1 MVGETSDSFSMLLQ
15 RVSRGSVGSRCAS
28 CSETAGLPRQR
39 SRRIARRRLVC
50 FSNTG
55 TKHSQPANQP
65 PAAAA
70 AAAAAARPAA
80 QIGRLGAA
88 QRRALPAPLWRA
100 RGDAMDVTAACRDA
114 AGVYL

>member
-100 RGDAMDVTAACRDA
+100 RGDAMDVTAASRDA
-114 AGVYL
+114 GGVYL

>member
-1 MVGETSDSFSMLLQ
+1 MVVGETSDSFSMLLQ

-55 TKHSQPANQP
+55 TKHGQPAARSSISRRLGGSVQP
-65 PAAAA
+65 NAERCRHRSSEPAAM
-70 AAAAAARPAA
+70 R
-80 QIGRLGAA
+80 
-88 QRRALPAPLWRA
+88 W
-100 RGDAMDVTAACRDA
+100 M
-114 AGVYL
+114 

>member
-1 MVGETSDSFSMLLQ
+1 MVVGETSDSFSMLLQ

-55 TKHSQPANQP
+55 TKHGQPAARSSSISRRLGGSVQP
-65 PAAAA
+65 NAERCRHRSGEPAAM
-70 AAAAAARPAA
+70 R
-80 QIGRLGAA
+80 
-88 QRRALPAPLWRA
+88 W
-100 RGDAMDVTAACRDA
+100 M
-114 AGVYL
+114 